1 MARLYNVKIGTY
13 MRDFNVY
20 GIIPARYASSRFP
33 GKPLAVIQGKP
44 MIQWVYERVESAALQ
59 GLVVAT
65 DDERIA
71 QCVLSFGG
79 SLVMTSP
86 DHASGTDRCGEA
98 ALSMNPSDNDVV
110 INIQGD
116 EPLISPREIHLL
128 ASAFEDRA
136 VQIATLVN
144 PFRDET
150 VLHNPN
156 VVKVVMAN
164 NGNVL
169 YFSRLPIP
177 YLREGG
183 TPPAQFYR
191 HVGVYA
197 YRYGVLKQIVQ
208 LPTSGLE
215 NSEKLEQL
223 RWLENGYTIRAIPC
237 DYQGIGVDTPEDLKN
252 VESKIMI

>member
-1 MARLYNVKIGTY
+1 
-13 MRDFNVY
+13 MRDFNVF

-33 GKPLAVIQGKP
+33 GKPLALINGKP
-44 MIQWVYERVESAALQ
+44 MVQWVYERVQSSEVRD
-59 GLVVAT
+59 LVVAT

-71 QCVLSFGG
+71 RCVQDFGG
-79 SLVMTSP
+79 RVVMTSP

-98 ALSMNPSDNDVV
+98 ALSLEPNDNDVV

-116 EPLISPREIHLL
+116 EPLISPKEIHLL
-128 ASAFEDRA
+128 ASAFEDRS

-144 PFRDET
+144 PFTDAA
-150 VLHNPN
+150 VLQNPN
-156 VVKVVMAN
+156 DVKVVMAK

-183 TPPAQFYR
+183 TPPTQYYR
-191 HVGVYA
+191 HIGVYA
-197 YRYGVLKQIVQ
+197 YRYGVLKQIVL

-223 RWLENGYTIRAIPC
+223 RWLENGYTIRALAC
-237 DYQGIGVDTPEDLKN
+237 DYQGIGVDTPEDLDN
-252 VESKIMI
+252 VECRMLNDE

>member
-1 MARLYNVKIGTY
+1 
-13 MRDFNVY
+13 MRDFNVF

-33 GKPLAVIQGKP
+33 GKPLALINGKP
-44 MIQWVYERVESAALQ
+44 MVQWVYERVQSSEVRD
-59 GLVVAT
+59 LVVAT

-71 QCVLSFGG
+71 RCVQDFGG
-79 SLVMTSP
+79 RVVMTSP

-98 ALSMNPSDNDVV
+98 ALSLEPNDNDVV

-116 EPLISPREIHLL
+116 EPLISPKEIHLL
-128 ASAFEDRA
+128 ASAFEDRS

-144 PFRDET
+144 PFTDAT
-150 VLHNPN
+150 VLQNPN
-156 VVKVVMAN
+156 VVKVVMAK

-183 TPPAQFYR
+183 TPPTQYYR
-191 HVGVYA
+191 HIGVYA

-223 RWLENGYTIRAIPC
+223 RWLENGYTIRALAC
-237 DYQGIGVDTPEDLKN
+237 DYQGIGVDTPEDLDN
-252 VESKIMI
+252 VECRMLNAE

>member
-1 MARLYNVKIGTY
+1 

-33 GKPLAVIQGKP
+33 GKPLALIHGKP
-44 MIQWVYERVESAALQ
+44 MVQWVYERVQSSEVRD
-59 GLVVAT
+59 LVVAT

-71 QCVLSFGG
+71 ACVSGFGG
-79 SLVMTSP
+79 RVVMTSP

-98 ALSMNPSDNDVV
+98 ALSLAPADHDVV

-116 EPLISPREIHLL
+116 EPLISPKEIHLL
-128 ASAFEDRA
+128 ASAFEDRS

-144 PFRDET
+144 PFNDDS
-150 VLHNPN
+150 LLLNPN
-156 VVKVVMAN
+156 VVKVVKAK

-177 YLREGG
+177 YLRGASAVA
-183 TPPAQFYR
+183 PRSYYR
-191 HVGVYA
+191 HIGVYA
-197 YRYGVLKQIVQ
+197 YRYGVLRQIVK
-208 LPTSGLE
+208 LPTSELE

-223 RWLENGYTIRAIPC
+223 RWLENGYTIRALEC
-237 DYQGIGVDTPEDLKN
+237 DYQGIGVDTPEDLAKL
-252 VESKIMI
+252 VVSS

>member
-1 MARLYNVKIGTY
+1 
-13 MRDFNVY
+13 MRDFNVF

-33 GKPLAVIQGKP
+33 GKPLALINGKP
-44 MIQWVYERVESAALQ
+44 MVQWVYERVQSSEVR
-59 GLVVAT
+59 GLAVAT
-65 DDERIA
+65 DDERIV
-71 QCVLSFGG
+71 QCVQGFGG
-79 SLVMTSP
+79 RVVMTSP

-98 ALSMNPSDNDVV
+98 AMAFSPDDRDVV

-116 EPLISPREIHLL
+116 EPLISPKEIHLL
-128 ASAFEDRA
+128 ASAFENRS

-144 PFRDET
+144 PFTDAAT
-150 VLHNPN
+150 LQNPN
-156 VVKVVMAN
+156 VVKVVKAMD
-164 NGNVL
+164 GKVL

-183 TPPAQFYR
+183 TPPASYYR
-191 HVGVYA
+191 HIGIYA

-223 RWLENGYTIRAIPC
+223 RWLENGYTIHALEC
-237 DYQGIGVDTPEDLKN
+237 DYQGIGVDTPEDLEKLA
-252 VESKIMI
+252 VSR

>member
-1 MARLYNVKIGTY
+1 
-13 MRDFNVY
+13 MRDFNVF

-33 GKPLAVIQGKP
+33 GKPLALINGKP
-44 MIQWVYERVESAALQ
+44 MVQWVDERVQSSEVQELA
-59 GLVVAT
+59 VAT

-71 QCVLSFGG
+71 DCVRGFGG
-79 SLVMTSP
+79 EVVMTSP

-98 ALSMNPSDNDVV
+98 TLAMQPNDNDVV

-116 EPLISPREIHLL
+116 EPLISPKEIHLL
-128 ASAFEDRA
+128 ANAFEDRS

-144 PFRDET
+144 PFNDDKM
-150 VLHNPN
+150 LQDPN
-156 VVKVVMAN
+156 VVKVVKAK

-183 TPPAQFYR
+183 TPPMQYYS
-191 HVGVYA
+191 HIGIYA

-208 LPTSGLE
+208 LPTSELE

-223 RWLENGYTIRAIPC
+223 RWLENGYTIRAIEC
-237 DYQGIGVDTPEDLKN
+237 DYQGIGIDTPEDLAKLA
-252 VESKIMI
+252 VGS

>member
-1 MARLYNVKIGTY
+1 
-13 MRDFNVY
+13 MRDFNVF

-33 GKPLAVIQGKP
+33 GKPLALIAGKP
-44 MIQWVYERVESAALQ
+44 MVQWVYERVQSSEVS
-59 GLVVAT
+59 GLAVAT

-71 QCVLSFGG
+71 QCVRGFGG
-79 SLVMTSP
+79 QVVMTSP

-98 ALSMNPSDNDVV
+98 ALSMQPADNDVV

-128 ASAFEDRA
+128 ANAFEDRS

-144 PFRDET
+144 PFQDDT
-150 VLHNPN
+150 LLHNPN
-156 VVKVVMAN
+156 VVKVVKAK

-177 YLREGG
+177 YLRESGVA
-183 TPPAQFYR
+183 PKSYYR
-191 HVGVYA
+191 HIGVYA
-197 YRYGVLKQIVQ
+197 YRYGVLKEIVK
-208 LPTSGLE
+208 LPTSDLE

-223 RWLENGYTIRAIPC
+223 RWLENGYTIRAVEC
-237 DYQGIGVDTPEDLKN
+237 DYQGIGVDTPEDLARVQFTIHN
-252 VESKIMI
+252 S

>member
-1 MARLYNVKIGTY
+1 
-13 MRDFNVY
+13 MRDFNVF

-33 GKPLAVIQGKP
+33 GKPLAEINGKP
-44 MIQWVYERVESAALQ
+44 MIQCVYERVQSSEVHDLA
-59 GLVVAT
+59 VAT

-71 QCVLSFGG
+71 NCVCGFGG
-79 SLVMTSP
+79 KVVMTSP

-98 ALSMNPSDNDVV
+98 AKSMCPTDNDVV

-116 EPLISPREIHLL
+116 EPLISPKEIHLL
-128 ASAFEDRA
+128 ASAFEDRN

-144 PFRDET
+144 PFQDRKI
-150 VLHNPN
+150 LANPN
-156 VVKVVMAN
+156 VVKVVKAK

-177 YLREGG
+177 YLRENA
-183 TPPAQFYR
+183 TPPKNYYR
-191 HVGVYA
+191 HIGIYA
-197 YRYGVLKQIVQ
+197 YRYGVLKKIVQ
-208 LPTSGLE
+208 LPTSELE

-223 RWLENGYTIRAIPC
+223 RWLENGYTIRALEC

-252 VESKIMI
+252 VELRM

>member
-1 MARLYNVKIGTY
+1 
-13 MRDFNVY
+13 MRDFNVF

-33 GKPLAVIQGKP
+33 GKPLAEIQGKP
-44 MIQWVYERVESAALQ
+44 MIQWVYERVQSSEVHDLA
-59 GLVVAT
+59 VAT

-71 QCVLSFGG
+71 DCVCGFGG
-79 SLVMTSP
+79 KVVMTSP

-98 ALSMNPSDNDVV
+98 AKSMCPTDNDVV

-116 EPLISPREIHLL
+116 EPLISPKEIHLL
-128 ASAFEDRA
+128 ASAFEDRN

-144 PFRDET
+144 PFQDRKI
-150 VLHNPN
+150 LANPN
-156 VVKVVMAN
+156 VVKVVKAK

-177 YLREGG
+177 YLRENA
-183 TPPAQFYR
+183 TLPKNYYR
-191 HVGVYA
+191 HIGIYA
-197 YRYGVLKQIVQ
+197 YRYGVLKKIVL
-208 LPTSGLE
+208 LPTSELE

-223 RWLENGYTIRAIPC
+223 RWLENGYTIRALEC

-252 VESKIMI
+252 VELRM